1 MKKKTVKKKNI
12 ILLPCALMISLTFCS
27 SDYLTPDK
35 ALGGLHSAFLKHDVK
50 HMRRILSENSIA
62 KTAALRENL
71 ASLDDKQA
79 ESVSK
84 LYGLSAQE
92 LKSASEEELLSI
104 FIFWQKNV
112 IFRGDSSID
121 EVVESGNNAVVR
133 LRNGNELD
141 FVKEGPYWKFD
152 LSRL

>member
-1 MKKKTVKKKNI
+1 MFSVKKSV
-12 ILLPCALMISLTFCS
+12 LLSCAFMFLLLSCS
-27 SDYLTPDK
+27 PGYLTPRS
-35 ALGGLHSAFLKHDVK
+35 ALDGLYSAFSKHDVK
-50 HMRRILSENSIA
+50 LMRSILSENSIA
-62 KTAALRENL
+62 KIAVLRENL
-71 ASLDDKQA
+71 ASLDDMQA
-79 ESVSK
+79 ESASK

-104 FIFWQKNV
+104 FIFWQKSV
-112 IFRGDSSID
+112 IFSGDFSIAG
-121 EVVESGNNAVVR
+121 VAESGNSAIVR